1 MGGVCHRPLY
11 NIEDI
16 MIVLRKENHYCHA
29 HSREKAQELVN
40 DGYEVIKN
48 KLGGPKIVKEQ
59 PKKKATKKKNSFY
72 VRLVHGLPLTLEIRR
87 INGNIKPS

>member
-59 PKKKATKKKNSFY
+59 PKKRRQKEKIVFTSGSFTVY
-72 VRLVHGLPLTLEIRR
+72 H
-87 INGNIKPS
+87 